1 MRPYQQPVELP
12 NSPFN
17 TAPHFQRNR
26 DARGR
31 VWHVMTHNALCVS
44 ALALFAAVS
53 VRAQNAQ
60 NAQDDRVVGVDR
72 LDSTLEGAFKT
83 SRCPGLSAAVA
94 KSNKVIY
101 SKAFGFADLEQG
113 VPMRTD
119 SVHRLAS
126 LSKPVTGMI
135 VMDLVQL
142 GRLEARYSDK
152 DLLVGSPCGLR

>member
-1 MRPYQQPVELP
+1 MRPYLQPEELP
-12 NSPFN
+12 NIPFN

-53 VRAQNAQ
+53 VRAQN
-60 NAQDDRVVGVDR
+60 DRSVGVDR
-72 LDSTLEGAFKT
+72 LDSTLESAFKT

-119 SVHRLAS
+119 SVHRLA
-126 LSKPVTGMI
+126 
-135 VMDLVQL
+135 
-142 GRLEARYSDK
+142 
-152 DLLVGSPCGLR
+152 